1 MDRWYKGAA
10 GAPREGSMTDVLGYQ
25 GKTVVITG
33 AASGMGGAATELLV
47 DLGAEVHALDVA
59 EIAAPVKQAIA
70 VDLAD
75 AASIDAAVARLPAKI
90 DVLFH
95 CAGVP
100 GPPRFDSV
108 QTMLVNFVG
117 LRQLTESLLDRIAD
131 GGAIASITSVAGMGW
146 QKNLDNVKT
155 LMGITDF
162 AETRAW
168 CEANPDVANGYLFSK
183 QCIIYYTKLLAVRL
197 LDRQIRVNCLSPSP
211 TDTAMLPDFHAQAG
225 KDFLEEHFL
234 APVGRNARPDEMAKP
249 LIFLGSDLA
258 GFVSGQNLF
267 VDFGY
272 LASVETGAKV
282 GLL

>member
-1 MDRWYKGAA
+1 MK
-10 GAPREGSMTDVLGYQ
+10 DVLGYQ
-25 GKTVVITG
+25 GKTVAITG
-33 AASGMGGAATELLV
+33 AASGMGAAATQLLV

-70 VDLAD
+70 LDLAD
-75 AASIDAAVARLPAKI
+75 PASIDAAAAKLPARL
-90 DVLFH
+90 DVFFH

-100 GPPRFDSV
+100 GPPRFDAL

-117 LRQLTESLLDRIAD
+117 LRHLTEAVVDRVAD

-146 QKNLDNVKT
+146 QKNLENVKQ
-155 LMGITDF
+155 LMEIPDYGE
-162 AETRAW
+162 ARAW
-168 CEANPDVANGYLFSK
+168 CEAHPDVANGYLFSK

-197 LDRQIRVNCLSPSP
+197 LERQVRVNCISPAP
-211 TDTAMLPDFHAQAG
+211 TETPMLPDFHAQAG
-225 KDFLEEHFL
+225 AGFIDEHFR
-234 APVGRNARPDEMAKP
+234 APVGRNATPEEMAGP
-249 LIFLGSDLA
+249 LVFLGSDLA
-258 GFVSGQNLF
+258 GFVSGHNLF

>member
-1 MDRWYKGAA
+1 MK
-10 GAPREGSMTDVLGYQ
+10 DVLGFE

-33 AASGMGGAATELLV
+33 SASGMGAAATQLLL

-59 EIAAPVKQAIA
+59 DTAAAVKQSVK

-75 AASIDAAVARLPAKI
+75 PASIDAAVAKLPAKI
-90 DVLFH
+90 DRLFH

-100 GPPRFDSV
+100 GPPRFDAL

-117 LRQLTESLLDRIAD
+117 LRHLTEAVVDRVVD
-131 GGAIASITSVAGMGW
+131 GGAIAAITSVAGMGW
-146 QKNLDNVKT
+146 QKNLENVQQ
-155 LMGITDF
+155 LIEIEGY
-162 AETRAW
+162 AEARDW
-168 CEANPDVANGYLFSK
+168 CEAHPDVANGYLFSK

-197 LDRQIRVNCLSPSP
+197 LERQVRVNCLSPSP
-211 TDTAMLPDFHAQAG
+211 TDTPMLPDFHAQAG
-225 KDFLEEHFL
+225 EDFIDAHFR
-234 APVGRNARPDEMAKP
+234 APVGRNATAAEMAGP
-249 LIFLGSDLA
+249 LVFLGSDLA

-272 LASVETGAKV
+272 LASVETGSKV

>member
-1 MDRWYKGAA
+1 MKDL
-10 GAPREGSMTDVLGYQ
+10 LGYQ
-25 GKTVVITG
+25 GKTVVLTG
-33 AASGMGGAATELLV
+33 AASGMGGAAAELLV

-59 EIAAPVKQAIA
+59 EIGAPVKQTIA

-75 AASIDAAVARLPAKI
+75 PASIDAAAGKLPARL

-100 GPPRFDSV
+100 GPPRFDAV

-117 LRQLTESLLDRIAD
+117 LRHLTEALVDRVVD
-131 GGAIASITSVAGMGW
+131 GGAIAAITSVAGMGW
-146 QKNLDNVKT
+146 RKNLENVKK
-155 LMGITDF
+155 LIEIGDY
-162 AETRAW
+162 AEARAW

-197 LDRQIRVNCLSPSP
+197 LPRQVRVNCLSPAP
-211 TDTAMLPDFHAQAG
+211 TETAMLPDFHAQAG
-225 KDFLEEHFL
+225 QAFIDEHFR
-234 APVGRNARPDEMAKP
+234 APVGRNATAEEMARP
-249 LIFLGSDLA
+249 LVFLGSEMA

-272 LASVETGAKV
+272 LAAVETGAKV

>member
-1 MDRWYKGAA
+1 MK
-10 GAPREGSMTDVLGYQ
+10 DVLGYQ
-25 GKTVVITG
+25 GKTVVLTG
-33 AASGMGGAATELLV
+33 AATGMGAAAAELLV

-59 EIAAPVKQAIA
+59 EIAAAVKQAIA

-75 AASIDAAVARLPAKI
+75 AASIDAAVTKLPGRI

-100 GPPRFDSV
+100 GPPRFDAH

-117 LRQLTESLLDRIAD
+117 LRHLSEALVERVVD

-146 QKNLDNVKT
+146 PKNLDNVKA
-155 LMGITDF
+155 LMEITDY
-162 AETRAW
+162 AEASAW
-168 CEANPDVANGYLFSK
+168 CADHPDVANGYLFSK

-197 LDRQIRVNCLSPSP
+197 LGRQVRVNCLSPAP
-211 TDTAMLPDFHAQAG
+211 TDTPMLPDFHAQAG
-225 KDFLEEHFL
+225 QEFIEEHFL
-234 APVGRNARPDEMAKP
+234 APVGRNATAEEMAQP
-249 LIFLGSDLA
+249 LVFLGSAMA
-258 GFVSGQNLF
+258 GFISGQNLF